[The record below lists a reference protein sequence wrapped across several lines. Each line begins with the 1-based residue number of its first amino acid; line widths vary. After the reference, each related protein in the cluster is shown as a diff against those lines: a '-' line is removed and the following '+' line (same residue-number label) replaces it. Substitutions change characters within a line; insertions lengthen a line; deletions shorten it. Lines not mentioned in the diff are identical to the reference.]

1 MAPQLRAQDIAVAV
15 RLAQQPEE
23 RYEQLADVLGLSLSA
38 THRAVQ
44 RLRRAGLLLPDKRKV
59 NRSALL
65 EFLRH
70 GARCVFPPVR
80 GREVRGM
87 PTAWSVPELMKEL
100 SSSSSS
106 VSVVWP
112 DPEGKVRGESIM
124 PLYDGA
130 VAAGRRDD
138 RLYRALALI
147 DALRVGRARER
158 RIAGELLEMELAA
171 A

>member
-1 MAPQLRAQDIAVAV
+1 MQGSVKSRGIRNASV
-15 RLAQQPEE
+15 
-23 RYEQLADVLGLSLSA
+23 
-38 THRAVQ
+38 
-44 RLRRAGLLLPDKRKV
+44 LLPDKRKV

-70 GARCVFPPVR
+70 GARYVFPPIRGPAVR
-80 GREVRGM
+80 GV
-87 PTAWSVPELMKEL
+87 PTAWSVPGLMEQL

-112 DPEGKVRGESIM
+112 DPDGKVRGESIM

-130 VAAGRRDD
+130 VAAGRRDN
-138 RLYRALALI
+138 RLYRVLALV
-147 DALRVGRARER
+147 DALRVGGARER
-158 RIAGELLEMELAA
+158 RVAGELLEKELAA

>member
-1 MAPQLRAQDIAVAV
+1 MAPQLRAQDLAVAV

-70 GARCVFPPVR
+70 GARYVFPPIRGPVVR
-80 GREVRGM
+80 GV
-87 PTAWSVPELMKEL
+87 PTAWSVPGLMEQL

-112 DPEGKVRGESIM
+112 DPDGKVRGESIM

-130 VAAGRRDD
+130 AAAGRRDN
-138 RLYRALALI
+138 RLYRVLALV

-158 RIAGELLEMELAA
+158 RVASELLEKELAVA
-171 A
+171 